1 MRKLWILARK
11 ELILS
16 FRDVGALVTM
26 LVTPLALTLAIAAA
40 FGSGGGDP
48 LTDIPVLLLNQD
60 DGEMGTTLVEVF
72 TSDDLADLLAVE
84 EVEDEGAAR
93 ERVDADEVAALV
105 IVPPDLTAG
114 MMPGGAT
121 GASSDIDLERLSQ
134 GALTPEEQRELAEQF
149 AQSSLGAEEAEP
161 AVIEIYASPDWR
173 ISTAVVRSVVARFI
187 ERANMLSQGT
197 TLVLRELVDRVVAP
211 TDLAGGLS
219 PDQQTRL
226 FTLGQGVFEK
236 LEGTTDS
243 DGSLVRL
250 EVTSATGRGF
260 SWLDYSAASM
270 AILFLMFTATSGGR
284 TLLTERE
291 GGTLPRLLV
300 APIPAT
306 TVLVGKMAGVV
317 LTGVLQVTILWIA
330 TGLIGAYWGDPLPVV
345 VAIVALVICATGVG
359 ALIAAW
365 SKTPGQANAIGT
377 AVTLTAA
384 ALSGTFFPRMNLPQ
398 WVQTISLV
406 TPNAWGIEIFAAL
419 QSGQGILGILPDLGW
434 LALLTL
440 GYYLAAL
447 VGFRR
452 QFD

>member
-11 ELILS
+11 ELLLS

-48 LTDIPVLLLNQD
+48 LSGVPVLLLNQD
-60 DGEMGTTLVEVF
+60 DGQMGTTLVEVF
-72 TSDDLADLLAVE
+72 TSDDLAGLVAVE
-84 EVEDEGAAR
+84 QVENEAAGR
-93 ERVDADEVAALV
+93 GRVDADEVAALV
-105 IVPPDLTAG
+105 IVPPDLTQR
-114 MMPGGAT
+114 MMPGSQMIDSPDT
-121 GASSDIDLERLSQ
+121 DLERFRQGTLS
-134 GALTPEEQRELAEQF
+134 TEEQEALAERF
-149 AQSSLGAEEAEP
+149 ARSLAGAEESDP
-161 AVIEIYASPDWR
+161 ATIEIYASPDWR
-173 ISTAVVRSVVARFI
+173 ISTAVVRSIVARFI

-197 TLVLRELVDRVVAP
+197 TLVMRELVTRAIDPADL
-211 TDLAGGLS
+211 TDGLS
-219 PDQQTRL
+219 SDQQTRL
-226 FTLGQGVFEK
+226 FALGQGVFQR
-236 LEGTTDS
+236 LEATAESDS
-243 DGSLVRL
+243 TPVRL
-250 EVTSATGRGF
+250 EVVSTTGRAF

-300 APIPAT
+300 APVRAT

-317 LTGVLQVTILWIA
+317 MTGILQVTILWIA
-330 TGLIGAYWGDPLPVV
+330 TSLIGAYWGDPLPVI
-345 VAIVALVICATGVG
+345 VAIVALVISATGVG
-359 ALIAAW
+359 ALVAAW

-377 AVTLTAA
+377 TVTLTAA

-398 WVQTISLV
+398 WVQKVSLF

-419 QSGQGILGILPDLGW
+419 QSGDGIAAILPYLGW

-440 GYYLAAL
+440 GYYGVAL

>member
-11 ELILS
+11 ELLLS

-48 LTDIPVLLLNQD
+48 LSDIPVLLLNQD

-72 TSDDLADLLAVE
+72 TSDDLADLVAVE
-84 EVEDEGAAR
+84 EVDDEAVAR
-93 ERVDADEVAALV
+93 ERVDAGEVAALV
-105 IVPPDLTAG
+105 VVPPDLTEG
-114 MMPGGAT
+114 MMPTGGLE
-121 GASSDIDLERLSQ
+121 GASDIDFEALDQGTLS
-134 GALTPEEQRELAEQF
+134 PEEQQALAEQF
-149 AQSSLGAEEAEP
+149 AQSSAAAEETEP

-173 ISTAVVRSVVARFI
+173 ISTAVVRSIVARFI

-197 TLVLRELVDRVVAP
+197 TLVMRELVARAIDPA
-211 TDLAGGLS
+211 DLAGGLS
-219 PDQQTRL
+219 SDQQTRL
-226 FTLGQGVFEK
+226 FALGQGVFQR
-236 LEGTTDS
+236 LEATTES
-243 DGSLVRL
+243 DTSPVRL
-250 EVTSATGRGF
+250 EVVSTTGRAF

-306 TVLVGKMAGVV
+306 IVLVGKMAGVV
-317 LTGVLQVTILWIA
+317 LTGVLQVTILWVA
-330 TGLIGAYWGDPLPVV
+330 TSLIGAHWGDPLPVI

-359 ALIAAW
+359 ALVAAW

-398 WVQTISLV
+398 WVQTISLA
-406 TPNAWGIEIFAAL
+406 TPNAWGIEIFATL
-419 QSGQGILGILPDLGW
+419 QSGQGLAGILPDLGW
-434 LALLTL
+434 LALLTM
-440 GYYLAAL
+440 GYYVVAL
-447 VGFRR
+447 IGFRR